1 MAALDF
7 IRGGRRGLRARI
19 VLLTMAGTLGPM
31 AILGWLGWST
41 VRALGSQ
48 VLAERRQLAISVAVH
63 VDSAINSD
71 LALLEGASTALGQ
84 GGAQAGRAALR
95 ESYVRSRF
103 LIRVFLLD
111 RGGKVIQAEPAGSSK
126 GGIPPDLPAFQDVIR
141 KGVPEVSAL
150 SGEPGGARRLFLLV
164 PLRNSQSRVVG
175 VIGGEIDPRGAAFR
189 ELLNFVPVAAR
200 ETMDLVDQHGVV
212 IASTDEGRLFK
223 ESDHRD
229 FLARLIDRRTTAVG
243 TCHGCHQSGPVKSRV
258 DEVMAFAPLPSR
270 TSWGVS
276 IRQPKTQ
283 AFSPLSNLRRKV
295 LIWGPLLILLSL
307 GFALGAASSI
317 TAPISTL
324 VGTAEQI
331 AAGELQ
337 TPIPDLGSDE
347 VGHLGRALE
356 RMRVALQQSLDD
368 VARARDQLEV
378 RIQERTAEIGKLYEE
393 LKQRDE
399 LRARLLQKL
408 IRAQEEER
416 RRIARE
422 LHDETSQVIS
432 TLALSLDTAI
442 ATLPED
448 ASRERL
454 LEARALALRTLDGIH
469 RLSFDLRPSV
479 LDDLGLFRAIE
490 WYAERD
496 LKRRGIAV
504 RCESEEEE
512 DGRLAPEIETALFR
526 AVQEAITNIVKHS
539 HAETV
544 LIQCAITPLAV
555 TIEIEDD
562 GRGFDPAGISQTA
575 VSGRGLGLAGIQERM
590 EILGGTAVI
599 DSAQG
604 RGTRIVLNV
613 PREETHA

>member
-1 MAALDF
+1 MAAFDF
-7 IRGGRRGLRARI
+7 IRGVRRGLRARI

-31 AILGWLGWST
+31 ALLGWLGWST
-41 VRALGSQ
+41 VRALGNQ
-48 VLAERRQLAISVAVH
+48 MLAERKQLAISVAVH
-63 VDSAINSD
+63 VDAAINSD
-71 LALLEGASTALGQ
+71 LALLEGASSALGQ
-84 GGAQAGRAALR
+84 GGAQAERAALR
-95 ESYVRSRF
+95 EAYVRSRF
-103 LIRVFLLD
+103 LTRDFLLD
-111 RGGKVIQAEPAGSSK
+111 PTGKVIQTEPAGS
-126 GGIPPDLPAFQDVIR
+126 GDAGVPPGLPAFQEVIQ
-141 KGVPEVSAL
+141 KGVPEISAL
-150 SGEPGGARRLFLLV
+150 SGKPGGARRLYLLV
-164 PLRNSQSRVVG
+164 PLRNAQSRVVG
-175 VIGGEIDPRGAAFR
+175 VIGGEIDPRGLAFR

-212 IASTDEGRLFK
+212 IASTDEARLYK

-229 FLARLIDRRTTAVG
+229 FLATLIDQRTPAAG

-270 TSWGVS
+270 ASWGVS
-276 IRQPKTQ
+276 IRQPRDQ
-283 AFSPLSNLRRKV
+283 AFSNVSDLRRKV

-317 TAPISTL
+317 TAPLSTL
-324 VGTAEQI
+324 AGTAKRI

-356 RMRVALQQSLDD
+356 QMRVALQQSLDD
-368 VARARDQLEV
+368 VARARDQLEL
-378 RIQERTAEIGKLYEE
+378 RIQERTAEIEKLYGE

-442 ATLPED
+442 ATLPEE

-504 RCESEEEE
+504 RCESDEQDE
-512 DGRLAPEIETALFR
+512 RLAPEIETALFR

-539 HAETV
+539 RAETV
-544 LIQCAITPLAV
+544 LIQCTITPKAV

-562 GRGFDPAGISQTA
+562 GRGYDPAGISQTA
-575 VSGRGLGLAGIQERM
+575 ADGRGLGLAGIQERM
-590 EILGGTAVI
+590 EILGGTALI
-599 DSAQG
+599 DSAPGQ
-604 RGTRIVLNV
+604 GTRLVLNV
-613 PREETHA
+613 PRGENHA